1 MRAYECVYIL
11 DPSLEELAV
20 KEKTEKFKEIVTSRG
35 GTVHKVDL
43 WGKRKLAYPIAK
55 RFEGTYILMLFDG
68 DNEILNELNR
78 VYRFDDMVLRHLIV
92 IDEDSGTEQ
101 PAAAAGETRRQDNV
115 EDAS

>member
-20 KEKTEKFKEIVTSRG
+20 KEKTEKFNEIVTSRG
-35 GTVHKVDL
+35 GTVRKVDL

-55 RFEGTYILMLFDG
+55 RFEGSYILMCFDG
-68 DNEILNELNR
+68 DNEILSELNR

-92 IDEDSGTEQ
+92 IDENPVTEQ
-101 PAAAAGETRRQDNV
+101 PADAAGET
-115 EDAS
+115 EETG

>member
-1 MRAYECVYIL
+1 MRTYECVYIL

-20 KEKTEKFKEIVTSRG
+20 KDKTEKFKEIVTSRG

-55 RFEGTYILMLFDG
+55 RFEGSYILMSFEG
-68 DNEILNELNR
+68 DNEILAELNR

-92 IDEDSGTEQ
+92 IDDNPMTEQ
-101 PAAAAGETRRQDNV
+101 PARNAGED
-115 EDAS
+115 EE

>member
-1 MRAYECVYIL
+1 MRAYECIYIL

-20 KEKTEKFKEIVTSRG
+20 KEKTEKFTEIVTSRG
-35 GTVHKVDL
+35 GTVRKVDP

-92 IDEDSGTEQ
+92 IDDNPVTEQ
-101 PAAAAGETRRQDNV
+101 PAESAGET
-115 EDAS
+115 EETG

>member
-20 KEKTEKFKEIVTSRG
+20 KEKTEKFKEIVASRG
-35 GTVHKVDL
+35 GTVRKVDP

-55 RFEGTYILMLFDG
+55 RFEGSYILMLFDG
-68 DNEILNELNR
+68 DNEILDELNR

-92 IDEDSGTEQ
+92 IDEDPVTEP
-101 PAAAAGETRRQDNV
+101 PAESAGET
-115 EDAS
+115 EETG

>member
-35 GTVHKVDL
+35 GAVRKVDL
-43 WGKRKLAYPIAK
+43 WGKRRLAYPIDK
-55 RFEGTYILMLFDG
+55 KFEGSYVLMCFDG
-68 DNEILNELNR
+68 DNDILIELNR

-92 IDEDSGTEQ
+92 IDENPVTEQ
-101 PAAAAGETRRQDNV
+101 PAEEPAVETEERG
-115 EDAS
+115 

>member
-20 KEKTEKFKEIVTSRG
+20 KEKTDKFTEIVSSRG
-35 GTVHKVDL
+35 GTVRKVDL

-55 RFEGTYILMLFDG
+55 RFEGSYILMLFDG

-78 VYRFDDMVLRHLIV
+78 VYRFDDMVLRHLITINEDPV
-92 IDEDSGTEQ
+92 IEQ
-101 PAAAAGETRRQDNV
+101 PAESAGET
-115 EDAS
+115 EETG

>member
-20 KEKTEKFKEIVTSRG
+20 KEKTDKFTEIVSSRG
-35 GTVHKVDL
+35 GTVRKVDL

-55 RFEGTYILMLFDG
+55 RFEGSYILMLFDG

-78 VYRFDDMVLRHLIV
+78 VYRFDDMVLRHLIT
-92 IDEDSGTEQ
+92 INEDPVTEQ
-101 PAAAAGETRRQDNV
+101 PAESAGET
-115 EDAS
+115 EETG